1 MSDQPR
7 RIAIIGGGSA
17 GFIAAAYLPRL
28 APDLELVHVHDSSIP
43 RIGVGEGTTPP
54 FVRWIRES
62 LGWGLE
68 DLAGRALATHKDG
81 ILFEGWGTAHE
92 RYVHYFSPRLEGPA
106 YHISADRLVDTLAEQ
121 SDARELDR
129 HVTDVLSGDDE
140 AEVRFADG
148 TSLTVDVVF
157 DARGFPADLT
167 VDHLEL
173 SCVPTDRAAVR
184 RGPVSDFRTATRAV
198 ARPHGWIF
206 VIPLTEY
213 TSYGYVHNSRITDQA
228 ELEHDF
234 DAFMT
239 EENVAGR
246 GPSRFIRFPNFVHR
260 TVFEE
265 RVIRLGN
272 AASFVEPLEATA
284 LAMILYELDLAAHW
298 LFGRNLGLSRRPM
311 EDRTAEDL
319 NRHLIGFVREIEVFI
334 GWHYAM
340 GAPFE
345 SPFWSHAVRT
355 VRDGIDRLRLE
366 APEVIRRFDEYAARG
381 AQYPAGLAVSAEP
394 DEMDALESAG
404 PPATGDYGGFL
415 TPSFGKVGYG
425 IGAFAAPAH
434 RGGLPPAEPP
444 ITIAHRGASGHAP
457 EHTLR
462 SYELGLE
469 MGADYIEQDLQ
480 MTADGVLVVLHDD
493 TLDRTAGPAGGS
505 GRVKDLTIDEIAGCD
520 VGRWFN
526 HRHPDR
532 AHSDNVGAR
541 IPTLREVFERF
552 GRGARYYIETKT
564 PSEAPG
570 MEEALIAEL
579 ERAGLLPDSASD
591 WSVLI
596 QSFSPESL
604 RHVSDLAPNLP
615 LIQLIEGPGPIT
627 DETLARV
634 AGYAVGIGPDRK
646 LVDGSLV
653 RRAHALGLVVHPWTV
668 NEANE
673 MNRLLD
679 VGVDGV
685 FTDFPDRFGRIR
697 ERRRP

>member
-1 MSDQPR
+1 MSDHPR

-17 GFIAAAYLPRL
+17 GFIAAAYLSRL

-62 LGWGLE
+62 FGWGLE
-68 DLAGRALATHKDG
+68 DLIGRALATHKDG

-106 YHISADRLVDTLAEQ
+106 YHISADRLVEALSEQ
-121 SDARELDR
+121 SEARELDR
-129 HVTDVLSGDDE
+129 HVTDVLSGEDE
-140 AEVRFADG
+140 VEVRFADG

-157 DARGFPADLT
+157 DARGFPAALT
-167 VDHLEL
+167 DDHVEL
-173 SCVPTDRAAVR
+173 SCVPTNAAAVR
-184 RGPVSDFRTATRAV
+184 RGPVSEFRTATRAV
-198 ARPHGWIF
+198 ARPHGWVF
-206 VIPLTEY
+206 VIPLTGY
-213 TSYGYVHNSRITDQA
+213 TSYGYVHNDQVTDKA
-228 ELEHDF
+228 ELEGDF

-239 EENVAGR
+239 EEGVAR
-246 GPSRFIRFPNFVHR
+246 TGPSRFIRFPNFVHR
-260 TVFEE
+260 RVFEE

-272 AASFVEPLEATA
+272 AASFIEPLEATA

-298 LFGRNLGLSRRPM
+298 MFGRNLGLSRRPM
-311 EDRTAEDL
+311 EDRTADEL

-334 GWHYAM
+334 AWHYAL

-345 SPFWSHAVRT
+345 SPFWTRAVRI
-355 VRDGIDRLRLE
+355 VRVGFDRLRRE
-366 APEVIRRFDEYAARG
+366 APEVIARFDEYAARG
-381 AQYPAGLAVSAEP
+381 AEYPAGLALAAEP
-394 DEMDALESAG
+394 GEMDALESAG
-404 PPATGDYGGFL
+404 PPVVGDYGGFL

-425 IGAFAAPAH
+425 IGAFAAPP
-434 RGGLPPAEPP
+434 RGGGLSPAEPP

-505 GRVKDLTIDEIAGCD
+505 GRVRDLRIDEIAGCD
-520 VGRWFN
+520 VGSWFN
-526 HRHPDR
+526 ERHPDR
-532 AHSDNVGAR
+532 SHPDNVGAR
-541 IPTLREVFERF
+541 VPTLREVFERF
-552 GRGARYYIETKT
+552 GDAARYYIETKT

-570 MEEALIAEL
+570 MEEALVAEL
-579 ERAGLLPDSASD
+579 ERAGLLPDSVSD
-591 WSVLI
+591 WPVLI

-604 RHVSDLAPNLP
+604 LHLAGLEPSLP
-615 LIQLIEGPGPIT
+615 LIQLIDGPGPIT
-627 DETLARV
+627 DETLEEVAR
-634 AGYAVGIGPDRK
+634 YAVGIGPDRK

-668 NEANE
+668 NEADE
-673 MNRLLD
+673 MDRLLD
-679 VGVDGV
+679 AGVDGV
-685 FTDFPDRFGRIR
+685 FTDFPDRFRRIR
-697 ERRRP
+697 ESRRS